1 MTTEENV
8 IVRSE
13 ALLDRVRT
21 QMSQGSIIAPNIKI
35 EQTLPFVPQLDESM
49 GISSAGGGAEPP
61 LSPVKPPPGDPQTQ
75 TRYKQYFISG
85 KVETETVTTHE
96 YYIHGSVP
104 SSPGSQSLHPVSRYQ
119 TARNNNRLE
128 NPDEEIPDLNTE
140 FVITKPGC
148 YHLTKTPENVTKNM
162 YIKANQ
168 LPDKVQ
174 HKTPLPGGRDI
185 AAEGYFVPNEPL
197 VKKSNKTRLEN
208 RLLWDD
214 PNGQYFFGA
223 DGNMRND
230 TPNVVEISPDFPIKA
245 KKGDVLKEP
254 EIKPEDQLE
263 FNPAAI
269 WGVQDV
275 DVSRMIRIE
284 IAKIHFLI
292 HPLSSIEDLLDNR
305 IRQLYAALM
314 QDADAPISK
323 YYKNRI
329 KALRNEMA
337 RCDESPQGLAKEK
350 QLLEEILMYHN
361 AKDQAEANLRKQ
373 REELVTTYKE
383 LQDYR
388 KQVGFGVHS
397 LGLKWQVRNF
407 TQAEKEKQ
415 EQNFENHLGHRA
427 EEVVRLAQLSGDE
440 KDIDSVIEELRQNHA
455 KLGLHLPGD
464 PLWRP
469 VLTEN
474 EDITPLINCP
484 EREKQRR
491 QRIQQAKVY
500 VRVKIGADTNI
511 TSMIVPLDRD
521 FVALPDL
528 AIEVEVTKVP
538 ENVICEVWETGY
550 VRARLIATVNFTTTV
565 GMPTDDEVYEFTAQ
579 PPGGKGRMIVGNV
592 YARCF
597 VKPCPEERI
606 LVKPAAQSDEQ
617 KKQLAQDPSR
627 FMSVPKLLEWADTH
641 DPNDPYVSSM
651 LAGVKA
657 QRNAERVAGRFK
669 LDPMQ
674 EQTLF
679 SSFAPSTITQQI
691 QQHIIRIQRQQI
703 DEEMR
708 RMKEEI
714 AEEEEAKIDDQ
725 LTLNNIV
732 QQIEPPTGASIWRWI
747 KDFFRRRRPLQP
759 VAEDGIPTNAL
770 CEYSQLVIRIFRAV
784 NVPHRTQFGLGP
796 NNFDGHRQLFLRIC
810 LDNDVRLTRIAEN
823 DWNELIRFNLVNEG
837 EEIPS
842 MNDVASKLIRID
854 LFDRVD
860 FAEDFFEERFL
871 GSLELPMTAV
881 WATGELTGIFPLN
894 TPPIQLA
901 YFAENKKPIGLYA
914 SIAIKPRIAD
924 PPTANPFTSLE
935 SLEIRERANRFYNKL
950 NAREFDYPRSFR
962 VMCAR
967 EDGLSVLCCRLI
979 FSLVPPEPIK
989 TPLQAI
995 RFVSSI
1001 PFVPDALQYHTAGDV
1016 WLSCREF
1023 LDAKAG
1029 DEEEHAILL
1038 ACFLKA
1044 LGEEAYV
1051 VLGSDVLNGGACYVM
1066 YRHREYGLR
1075 IVDPVRGNE
1084 FSHSDPS
1091 CTLTSIGVVF
1101 DDTNMWMNIQK
1112 PVTPWQVDWNLYNT
1126 KKWTPFFD
1134 KKFPYSPLHEDPN
1147 DQIEYS
1153 PANEEEAKRIQADI
1167 EASLR
1172 TAIEE
1177 DRGGEPTRWNNDV
1190 TKVIDESLKLIIE
1203 IESQNQSAHDVDERS
1218 MNEAL
1223 HFLENNLADYRLIGA
1238 PFAAPFTS
1246 VDRITDEVRAQGTF
1260 LTLADGVEFALS
1272 VRVIPLP
1279 HELYL
1284 AYVFLCAAVK
1294 VEGGNLNRINPEE
1307 EEEDY
1312 NEEEEYAVH
1321 REIPQQES
1329 TPEKPQIPVKEQ
1341 QPTPEKEQQQPHS
1354 EKEPTQSSEKDPTQ
1368 ESERDEAI
1376 VVDEPAD
1383 DEPQGEDEEV

>member
-1 MTTEENV
+1 MSTDENV

-21 QMSQGSIIAPNIKI
+21 QMSQGNIIAPNIKI

-85 KVETETVTTHE
+85 KIETETVITHE
-96 YYIHGSVP
+96 YYLHGSVP
-104 SSPGSQSLHPVSRYQ
+104 SSPGGMSTHPVSRYQ
-119 TARNNNRLE
+119 TARSNNRLE
-128 NPDEEIPDLNTE
+128 NPDEEIPDIDTE
-140 FVITKPGC
+140 FVISKAQC
-148 YHLTKTPENVTKNM
+148 YHLQKTPNDVAKNM

-197 VKKSNKTRLEN
+197 VKKGNKTRLEN

-230 TPNVVEISPDFPIKA
+230 TPNVVEISPEFPIKA
-245 KKGDVLKEP
+245 KKGDQLKEP
-254 EIKPEDQLE
+254 EVKPEDQLE
-263 FNPAAI
+263 FNPAAV

-284 IAKIHFLI
+284 IPKVTFLT
-292 HPLSSIEDLLDNR
+292 HPLSTLEDLLDSR
-305 IRQLYAALM
+305 IRQLYDAIM
-314 QDADAPISK
+314 RDADAPIAK

-337 RCDESPQGLAKEK
+337 RCDESPQGLAKER
-350 QLLEEILMYHN
+350 QLLEDILKFHEE
-361 AKDQAEANLRKQ
+361 KDKAEASLRQQ

-388 KQVGFGVHS
+388 RIVGYGIHS

-407 TQAEKEKQ
+407 TAAEKEKQ

-427 EEVVRLAQLSGDE
+427 EEIVRYAQLNGEE
-440 KDIDSVIEELRQNHA
+440 KQIDAVIEELRQNHA

-474 EDITPLINCP
+474 EDVTPLVNCP
-484 EREKQRR
+484 EKEKQRR
-491 QRIQQAKVY
+491 QRLQAAKIY
-500 VRVKIGADTNI
+500 VRVKIGAETNI
-511 TSMIVPLDRD
+511 TSLQVPLSRD

-538 ENVICEVWETGY
+538 ENVICEIWETGY
-550 VRARLIATVNFTTTV
+550 VRPRQIAVVNLATSV
-565 GMPTDDEVYEFTAQ
+565 GMPVVDDVYEFTAR
-579 PPGGKGRMIVGNV
+579 PPSGKGRMTIGTV
-592 YARCF
+592 YARSF
-597 VKPCPEERI
+597 VMPCPQERI
-606 LVKPAAQSDEQ
+606 LVKPPTSDEES

-657 QRNAERVAGRFK
+657 QRNQERVAGRFK
-669 LDPMQ
+669 LDPLQ

-679 SSFAPSTITQQI
+679 SSFSPSTITQQI

-708 RMKEEI
+708 RLKEEQMVT
-714 AEEEEAKIDDQ
+714 EEQKVDDQ
-725 LTLNNIV
+725 LTLANII
-732 QQIEPPTGASIWRWI
+732 QEIEPPSGSSIWRAI
-747 KDFFRRRRPLQP
+747 KDFFRKSRPLHP
-759 VAEDGIPTNAL
+759 VPEDGIPTNSL
-770 CEYSQLVIRIFRAV
+770 CEYSQLVIRVVRAL
-784 NVPHRTQFGLGP
+784 NIPLRTQFGLGP
-796 NNFDGHRQLFLRIC
+796 DYDDAQHQLFVRIC
-810 LDNDVRLTRIAEN
+810 LDNDVRLTRIADN

-860 FAEDFFEERFL
+860 FSQNLFEERFL

-881 WATGELTGIFPLN
+881 WSTGELTGRFPLN

-901 YFAENKKPIGLYA
+901 YFSENASPIGLVA

-924 PPTANPFTSLE
+924 PPTANPYTSLE
-935 SLEIRERANRFYNKL
+935 SLEIRERANRFTTKL
-950 NAREFDYPRSFR
+950 NKKSFDYPRQFR

-967 EDGLSVLCCRLI
+967 DDGLSVLLCRYI
-979 FSLVPPEPIK
+979 YSLNPPETIK
-989 TPLQAI
+989 TPLQAV

-1001 PFVPDALQYHTAGDV
+1001 PFVPDAQQYHTAGDV
-1016 WLSCREF
+1016 WLSCKEF
-1023 LDAKAG
+1023 LDSHSG

-1038 ACFLKA
+1038 CCFLKA
-1044 LGEEAYV
+1044 LGRDTYV
-1051 VLGSDVLNGGACYVM
+1051 IIGSDVLNGSACYVM
-1066 YRHREYGLR
+1066 IKHSDH
-1075 IVDPVRGNE
+1075 IAIIDPVRGNFFDARE
-1084 FSHSDPS
+1084 TS

-1101 DDTNMWMNIQK
+1101 NESNIWCNVQK
-1112 PVTPWQVDWNLYNT
+1112 AVTPWQVDWNLEN
-1126 KKWTPFFD
+1126 KKNWIPFFD
-1134 KKFPYSPLHEDPN
+1134 NKFQFTPLHEDAN
-1147 DQIEYS
+1147 EQINYDK
-1153 PANEEEAKRIQADI
+1153 PNEEEAKNIQADI
-1167 EASLR
+1167 EANLR
-1172 TAIEE
+1172 AAIEE
-1177 DRGGEPTRWNNDV
+1177 DRGGEPTNWNNDIQ
-1190 TKVIDESLKLIIE
+1190 KVIEKSLAMIIE
-1203 IESQNQSAHDVDERS
+1203 KENGEQVVDMSEP
-1218 MNEAL
+1218 L
-1223 HFLENNLADYRLIGA
+1223 HFLEENLADYRVIGA

-1272 VRVIPLP
+1272 VKVLPLP

-1284 AYVFLCAAVK
+1284 AWVFLVAAVK
-1294 VEGGNLNRINPEE
+1294 CEGGNLNRVVDEE
-1307 EEEDY
+1307 ESY
-1312 NEEEEYAVH
+1312 NEEEEQPN
-1321 REIPQQES
+1321 EN
-1329 TPEKPQIPVKEQ
+1329 EQ
-1341 QPTPEKEQQQPHS
+1341 SRSINNEQQQQQKEENKQNQNNEENKQQQNDEENKDS
-1354 EKEPTQSSEKDPTQ
+1354 EKED
-1368 ESERDEAI
+1368 AI

-1383 DEPQGEDEEV
+1383 DEPPLSEDDI